1 MPHLALARKYRP
13 RRFGEVATQEH
24 VSDTLRRAVSGDRVG
39 HAYLFCGPRG
49 VGKTTL
55 ARVLAMA
62 LNCTAR
68 TSEGE
73 PCGECE
79 ECERIWAGQTSLDVV
94 EIDAASNRGVD
105 DARDLRQRATYAPS
119 GEGRHK
125 VYILDE
131 AHMLTREAWNALLK
145 ILEEPPPRV
154 VFVFATTEV
163 RKIEQTA
170 PPILSRCQRFD
181 FRRIG
186 AADIV
191 ARLRQVLDAEE
202 LGYSEKALGAIARRA
217 NGGMRDGLS
226 LLDQVLALSDGKL
239 AAETVVRVLG
249 VVPEERYLTLFGVVA
264 DRKHGD
270 VFGFMDQLVDEG
282 YDPVEF
288 YRGLVERIR
297 LLLQLAV
304 GGASQT
310 GEEMDAQSLGA
321 YRDAA
326 GRFAPGDLLRMLS
339 MAGDLEIDGSL
350 RRTGQP
356 RLLVEMLLLRM
367 SYLDRTVELEEVIQA
382 LGGRPAASRED
393 ASAGAASARPAS
405 SGRQAKQGRPD
416 APDRARAAPKA
427 AGAASSRTA
436 APGGPEASGGKAAPR
451 RRAAPKSRSAS
462 ASSAGPSGPE
472 EPSAPV
478 GRAPRSPRTSRPAF
492 SRSASSRA
500 AGPSGPEEPSASAGK
515 APRTSRPASSRSA
528 GPGESGAPANEAAAP
543 AAPGP
548 SQKSLAVAWG
558 KVVATRGILP
568 AGLGAFLQGASV
580 VEREGRLE
588 VAVAPGMGLDRLQD
602 PFVRRSLHEA
612 LALHSGRD
620 SVEVTFK
627 AGNGAERSGDSAK
640 AGDLGADSRLQ
651 EAIEQTPALKA
662 AVDQLDLEIAD

>member
-24 VSDTLRRAVSGDRVG
+24 VSDTLRRAVSSDRVG

-68 TSEGE
+68 APEGE
-73 PCGECE
+73 PCGDCE

-105 DARDLRQRATYAPS
+105 DARDLRQRASYAPS

-163 RKIEQTA
+163 RKIEQIA

-191 ARLRQVLDAEE
+191 VRLRQVLDAEG
-202 LGYSEKALGAIARRA
+202 LGCSDNALGAIARRA

-226 LLDQVLALSDGKL
+226 LLDQVLALSDGEL

-264 DRKHGD
+264 DRRHGD

-288 YRGLVERIR
+288 YQGLVERIR

-304 GGASQT
+304 DGASRA
-310 GEEMDAQSLGA
+310 GDEMDAQSLGA
-321 YRDAA
+321 YRDVA
-326 GRFAPGDLLRMLS
+326 GRFSPGDLLRMLS
-339 MAGDLEIDGSL
+339 MAGGLETEGSL
-350 RRTGQP
+350 RRTAQP

-367 SYLDRTVELEEVIQA
+367 SYLDRTVELEDVIQA
-382 LGGRPAASRED
+382 LGGKPAASRRD
-393 ASAGAASARPAS
+393 FAGAARSAAATPARS
-405 SGRQAKQGRPD
+405 RRRALPD
-416 APDRARAAPKA
+416 MPNGPGGEAPPTSARAAEP
-427 AGAASSRTA
+427 S
-436 APGGPEASGGKAAPR
+436 GPAAPR
-451 RRAAPKSRSAS
+451 EDADGPDQPSASGDAAAPR
-462 ASSAGPSGPE
+462 
-472 EPSAPV
+472 
-478 GRAPRSPRTSRPAF
+478 
-492 SRSASSRA
+492 SRA
-500 AGPSGPEEPSASAGK
+500 AGPGGSGVPHDGA
-515 APRTSRPASSRSA
+515 ASSAASPKPLA
-528 GPGESGAPANEAAAP
+528 EAWAE
-543 AAPGP
+543 
-548 SQKSLAVAWG
+548 
-558 KVVATRGILP
+558 VVAQRGILP
-568 AGLGAFLQGASV
+568 GGLGAFLRGASV
-580 VEREGRLE
+580 AERDGRLE
-588 VAVAPGMGLDRLQD
+588 VALPPGMGLDRIED
-602 PFVRRSLHEA
+602 PRVRRSLHEA
-612 LALHSGRD
+612 LARRSGRD
-620 SVEVTFK
+620 AVEVTFK
-627 AGNGAERSGDSAK
+627 ADGGAERAGEPGD
-640 AGDLGADSRLQ
+640 DPRLQ
-651 EAIEQTPALKA
+651 EAIEQTPALEA
-662 AVDQLDLEIAD
+662 AVAQLDLEIAD

>member
-62 LNCTAR
+62 LNCTTRAA
-68 TSEGE
+68 EGE

-191 ARLRQVLDAEE
+191 ARLRQVLDAEG
-202 LGYSEKALGAIARRA
+202 LGYSDEALGAIARRA

-264 DRKHGD
+264 DRRHGD

-310 GEEMDAQSLGA
+310 GGEMDAQSLGA

-382 LGGRPAASRED
+382 LGGQPAAPRQD
-393 ASAGAASARPAS
+393 ASAGAGAARPTSSGSRAQ
-405 SGRQAKQGRPD
+405 SGRQD
-416 APDRARAAPKA
+416 APEGAAAKARA
-427 AGAASSRTA
+427 
-436 APGGPEASGGKAAPR
+436 
-451 RRAAPKSRSAS
+451 
-462 ASSAGPSGPE
+462 
-472 EPSAPV
+472 
-478 GRAPRSPRTSRPAF
+478 
-492 SRSASSRA
+492 ASSRA
-500 AGPSGPEEPSASAGK
+500 AGTGGPAGPRRKAAPGSCSAASPGSGAAAAPEAPSIPAGRT
-515 APRTSRPASSRSA
+515 PRKSRPASSPAASSSSAAPEGPSAPAGRTPRQSRPASSPAASSRSA
-528 GPGESGAPANEAAAP
+528 KPAATGAPEDGASSAAAP
-543 AAPGP
+543 AP
-548 SQKSLAVAWG
+548 SQQSLAVAWG

-580 VEREGRLE
+580 AEREGRLE
-588 VAVAPGMGLDRLQD
+588 VAVPPGMGLDRLQD
-602 PFVRRSLHEA
+602 PLVRRSLHEA

-627 AGNGAERSGDSAK
+627 AGNGAEGSSDSANV
-640 AGDLGADSRLQ
+640 GDLAVDPRLQ

>member
-62 LNCTAR
+62 LNCTTRA
-68 TSEGE
+68 SEGE

-191 ARLRQVLDAEE
+191 ARLRQVLDAEG
-202 LGYSEKALGAIARRA
+202 LGYSDEALGAIARRA

-472 EPSAPV
+472 GPSAPV
-478 GRAPRSPRTSRPAF
+478 GRAPRS
-492 SRSASSRA
+492 
-500 AGPSGPEEPSASAGK
+500 
-515 APRTSRPASSRSA
+515 PRTSRPASSRSA
-528 GPGESGAPANEAAAP
+528 GPGESGAPEDGAVAP

-602 PFVRRSLHEA
+602 PIVRRSLHEA

>member
-62 LNCTAR
+62 LNCTTRAA
-68 TSEGE
+68 EGE

-191 ARLRQVLDAEE
+191 ARLRQVLDAEG
-202 LGYSEKALGAIARRA
+202 LGYSDEALGAIARRA

-264 DRKHGD
+264 DRRHGD

-310 GEEMDAQSLGA
+310 GGEMDAQSLGA

-326 GRFAPGDLLRMLS
+326 GCFAPGDLLRMLS

-382 LGGRPAASRED
+382 LGGQPAASRQD
-393 ASAGAASARPAS
+393 ASAGAGAGTAAARSAS
-405 SGRQAKQGRPD
+405 SGRRAGQGRSD
-416 APDRARAAPKA
+416 APDRSAPKA
-427 AGAASSRTA
+427 DGRASSRTA
-436 APGGPEASGGKAAPR
+436 ATGGPAAPQGK
-451 RRAAPKSRSAS
+451 AAPKSRSA
-462 ASSAGPSGPE
+462 ASSRSGGPGEPE
-472 EPSAPV
+472 APSVPTGRTPRKARLASSPAASSSSAAPEGPSAPA
-478 GRAPRSPRTSRPAF
+478 GRTPRRARP
-492 SRSASSRA
+492 ASSRA
-500 AGPSGPEEPSASAGK
+500 ASSHSATPAATGAPEDG
-515 APRTSRPASSRSA
+515 ASS
-528 GPGESGAPANEAAAP
+528 AAAP
-543 AAPGP
+543 AR
-548 SQKSLAVAWG
+548 SQQSLAVAWG

-580 VEREGRLE
+580 AEREGRLE
-588 VAVAPGMGLDRLQD
+588 VAVPPGMGLDRLQD
-602 PFVRRSLHEA
+602 PLVRRSLHEA

-627 AGNGAERSGDSAK
+627 AGNGAEGSGDSANV
-640 AGDLGADSRLQ
+640 GDLAVDPRLQ